1 MASAVDIIL
10 KKLDQIEERLKNLE
24 EEKSLPI
31 NKPTGEEKTTA
42 DSSLIQALALINQ
55 YEEISASQLA
65 STLKISTKKAEEIM
79 DQLEKL
85 GLGTCYTK
93 EV

>member
-24 EEKSLPI
+24 EEKSPSI
-31 NKPTGEEKTTA
+31 NKPTSEEKNTA
-42 DSSLIQALALINQ
+42 DSFLIQAVSLINQ

>member
-10 KKLDQIEERLKNLE
+10 KKLDQIEERLKKLE
-24 EEKSLPI
+24 TKNISFDENSANAPKIERDPLFPK
-31 NKPTGEEKTTA
+31 
-42 DSSLIQALALINQ
+42 ALSIIDK

-65 STLKISTKKAEEIM
+65 KELGVDVKRAEKIM
-79 DQLEKL
+79 DELEEA
-85 GLGTCYTK
+85 GIGACYTK